1 MKIGFDHQAFAMQSY
16 GGISRYVVA
25 LATHLKQLQQSIR
38 VVAPIHRNR
47 YVQDLPEGVFAGR
60 EFNTFP
66 PRSGRLIARWNRA
79 ATAFDFKRW
88 KPDLVHETYYAYRS
102 ASPRS
107 TPTVVTVHDM
117 THEKFPESFNR
128 FDESAAMKR
137 AAVARA
143 DHIICISESTKR
155 DLIELLGTPEEK
167 ISTVYHG
174 YDDLPN
180 DGPMVDVARERPY
193 LLYVG
198 SRANYKNFS
207 GLLKAV
213 AASPRLK
220 KDFCVIAFGGGALTG
235 EERSLM
241 TRLGLKH
248 DQVLSVRGEDA
259 SLGAYYTH
267 ARAFVYPS
275 RYEGFGLPPLEAM
288 ANGCPVITSNSSSL
302 PEVVAN
308 AGAYFSPDDV
318 EQIRHVIESTVYDD
332 DRLAQL
338 RALGR
343 ERLTHFSWTRC
354 AEDTLNAYRRTL
366 GVHTAPPDREPFGS
380 PQTA

>member
-47 YVQDLPEGVFAGR
+47 YVRDLPDGTFVGR
-60 EFNTFP
+60 ELNAFP
-66 PRSGRLIARWNRA
+66 PKSGRLIARWNRA
-79 ATAFDFKRW
+79 ATTCDFKRW

-102 ASPRS
+102 SAPRS

-143 DHIICISESTKR
+143 DHVICISESTKR
-155 DLIELLGTPEEK
+155 DLIELLGTPDEK

-180 DGPMVDVARERPY
+180 DGPIIDVARERPY

-198 SRANYKNFS
+198 SRASYKNFS
-207 GLLKAV
+207 GLLRAV

-220 KDFCVIAFGGGALTG
+220 RDFCVIAFGGGALTG

-241 TRLGLKH
+241 ARLGLGD
-248 DQVLSVRGEDA
+248 DQVLAVRGEDA

-288 ANGCPVITSNSSSL
+288 ANDCPVITSNSSSL

-308 AGAYFSPDDV
+308 AGVYFSPDDV
-318 EQIRHVIESTVYDD
+318 EQMSHVIESTVYNDAT
-332 DRLAQL
+332 LAEL
-338 RALGR
+338 RTLGR
-343 ERLTHFSWTRC
+343 ERLTHFSWTQC
-354 AEDTLNAYRRTL
+354 AEDTLNAYRRVL
-366 GVHTAPPDREPFGS
+366 GEHTAPPGRETCPS
-380 PQTA
+380 RQTA